1 MTVLTTAHHIEAAR
15 LLTLRKALQLEL
27 RGMQVTKGRTAY
39 AVLKSMGLKGSR
51 ENVLRQLDEWR
62 ENLLMGDNP
71 SKAPLETVGD
81 VVDFNQATQGESK

>member
-51 ENVLRQLDEWR
+51 ENVLAQLDAWR
-62 ENLLMGDNP
+62 DALLQ
-71 SKAPLETVGD
+71 LE
-81 VVDFNQATQGESK
+81 GESK